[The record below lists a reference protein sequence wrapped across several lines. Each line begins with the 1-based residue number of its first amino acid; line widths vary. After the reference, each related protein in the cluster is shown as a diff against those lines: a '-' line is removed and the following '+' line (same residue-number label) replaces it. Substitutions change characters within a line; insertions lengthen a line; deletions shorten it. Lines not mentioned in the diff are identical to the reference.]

1 MRVAEAIERTI
12 EVPGKVLMRCMGALL
27 GFELH
32 VSLAESFFRRCW
44 LLLGIFIH
52 LKNSSNDFTFDTPSL
67 TFVIVLKES
76 SST

>member
-1 MRVAEAIERTI
+1 MRYMA
-12 EVPGKVLMRCMGALL
+12 ALL

-32 VSLAESFFRRCW
+32 VSLAESFFLRW
-44 LLLGIFIH
+44 LLLGMFIH
-52 LKNSSNDFTFDTPSL
+52 LKKSSNDLTFDTFSL

>member
-1 MRVAEAIERTI
+1 
-12 EVPGKVLMRCMGALL
+12 MRCMAALL

-32 VSLAESFFRRCW
+32 VSLALSFFLRW
-44 LLLGIFIH
+44 LLLDMFIH
-52 LKNSSNDFTFDTPSL
+52 LKNSSNDLTFDTPSL